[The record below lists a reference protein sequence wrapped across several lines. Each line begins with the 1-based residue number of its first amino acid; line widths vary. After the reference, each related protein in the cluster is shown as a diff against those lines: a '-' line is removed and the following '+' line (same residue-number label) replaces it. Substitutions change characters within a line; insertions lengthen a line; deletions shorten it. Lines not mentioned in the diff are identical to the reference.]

1 MTFEIDTTVVRS
13 IMALRGITS
22 NQVAQMLQAKASSVS
37 AWLAG
42 QSNHGLDYVRQMEAL
57 DLLGVRG
64 ENLRHDV
71 VHHWSVD
78 EPLFGSAAKIYFPLK
93 VLTDAFG
100 PAQVAMLAPEE
111 EPVFSTRARALYLLR
126 FPGFFAV
133 LEVRGHALL
142 NFRFDPTAVEGL
154 SWSEGSIGLLLE
166 PAKYASIEPGS
177 LTPDELQGH
186 VSAIQ
191 DAMKWEQLSQAAA
204 EVKITPDQIAALLKL
219 LPAQLAMSQA
229 QGDTQAP
236 AAVPA
241 SAAGNHGPAVA
252 PPATPAASAE
262 PWVTTAAPQ
271 AAAVAHPQSP
281 PPPPFPAAPSRTQPA
296 PGAASFSF
304 AARER
309 H

>member
-13 IMALRGITS
+13 IMALRGITDH
-22 NQVAQMLQAKASSVS
+22 QVAQMLQAKASSVS

-71 VHHWSVD
+71 VHHWAVD

-133 LEVRGHALL
+133 LEVRGSALL
-142 NFRFDPTAVEGL
+142 NFRFDPAAIEGL

-177 LTPDELQGH
+177 LTPAELQGH

-191 DAMKWEQLSQAAA
+191 DAVKWEQLSQAAA

-219 LPAQLAMSQA
+219 LPAQLAMAQA
-229 QGDTQAP
+229 QGDAQASAASHESAASIPAAP
-236 AAVPA
+236 AAADP
-241 SAAGNHGPAVA
+241 
-252 PPATPAASAE
+252 E
-262 PWVTTAAPQ
+262 PWVTAAAPH
-271 AAAVAHPQSP
+271 AAAASHSQPPSP
-281 PPPPFPAAPSRTQPA
+281 PPFSAAPSRGQPT
-296 PGAASFSF
+296 PGAKSFSF